1 MPRSIV
7 VVFLFILFQAIGI
20 TQNIIFWS
28 GGFQVE
34 WDAASCSINTTFCQ
48 PPTIKAYAY
57 HPNGNIIWMR
67 ATPLPGNFSRV
78 AYYVRDFINCDT
90 SLMYSFVKYNYSQN
104 GAPLKIDHLGRMY
117 ANNTKDSSIVVSNF
131 IGDSLHYLFNWQI
144 RPSNILFENNEI
156 LLLNFTG
163 NYSRYDKNYQFIQNV
178 QFSVPIV
185 NLTKIVLDC
194 DSSYHLAVA
203 LDMPMDVYLDSVNN
217 YPSQFTYSTEYTRII
232 AYDLKSNKEIKE
244 FCKVRLPFYS
254 NYFVGILNP
263 IEFLDSENECDLL
276 LDLDRNN
283 SSGLFPYDFKIPFAL
298 CAPSDSVPIC
308 DDDLYLHTSFPLDS
322 ISILISGALN
332 FPLEIISSSGLP
344 PGFSLI
350 RRSDS
355 TWTLLS
361 PAASDSEY
369 SLAIKSLRYFN
380 PAPDRRSGTRHI
392 IFQGHNSVKSGSL
405 ARSVLDIGRIPSSGP
420 DTSLRICLSDP
431 VDLLSPNTNMDSGGV
446 FFPPLSSGNYTFVPG
461 SDSFG
466 VYQYITS
473 DLFCGA
479 DTATITLSKGTFIPV
494 DLGPDLDFCK
504 GDSISFLLDH
514 PALDSLWINGIPA
527 DPLLKLVNPGSYFLT
542 LKSKDGCFS
551 YDTLLIRKSDNL
563 LTREDSVL
571 LCHNSSFRYRNKTYF
586 PGQIILDTL
595 PASLSCDT
603 LLRIHLIP
611 SDLNLTKVTRPLCL
625 NENFIYKNKS
635 FPPGTLIR
643 DTLHASS
650 GCDTLLE
657 LWLQPLPL
665 PSVRILGDTLICEGG
680 SALLRTSASGS
691 LLWSTGDTTSSILAG
706 PGLYT
711 LTVTDRNLCSDKAVF
726 EVRQA
731 PPLILSVDPFHP
743 LCIDDFGQIILHS
756 DSAAFPPVR
765 FFLNGQSEPSGIF
778 NQLSPGS
785 YVVAITDA
793 LGCSRSDTVVIL
805 PPPEFEVEVTDQ
817 ITIDAGAS
825 VLVHYAIQKGSL
837 TDIHID
843 PSEGISVEN
852 GSLRIQATSDRVYTI
867 TFLNSLGCPIV
878 RKIAVSVIQNKEF
891 FAPLIF
897 SPNNDGINDFWL
909 PSWGSSWI
917 QAEIKIY
924 DRWGALMAS
933 PPPTQGWDGNHHGMP
948 CIPGVYLYHIVLYDA
963 QGTSTSF
970 SGDLTLVR

>member
-1 MPRSIV
+1 MKRCIIGLLMVIFGLPSVSQKLYFLAQDSQAHQNDIFELDINSCAYTLWCDDIPSHDYYIRPFPQKYYFLTTINAVITWELLDSCHQGTKIESWIQPSIPRQIGYSRESDKDGIIWLFDDLGVGKVNPPSLYFAYQNYADLNLFKFDTKATIYNGKIYTTGTEINDPLNKISIFEIDTSTLKV
-7 VVFLFILFQAIGI
+7 IRKIRTFENYERTPSSLFPLNISCGVNYLICTIHNKLYYLDINSGNLNLMCDVQLNAPNTFISNGASPWPYNPNDCDVFIDLDLDGNSGDKTNGFSKFLKCRQNKSLITDADIDVFSDFGSMDSLNVELLNTVDNNFERLSLDTFGNFKAISSNTFVRIYPSVFTSNKDYELALKNIYFVNDACPVSPGLRKIRFIAYKNGKTDTAICNL
-20 TQNIIFWS
+20 NIIGPYFNA
-28 GGFQVE
+28 GGNNQI
-34 WDAASCSINTTFCQ
+34 SIC
-48 PPTIKAYAY
+48 
-57 HPNGNIIWMR
+57 
-67 ATPLPGNFSRV
+67 
-78 AYYVRDFINCDT
+78 
-90 SLMYSFVKYNYSQN
+90 
-104 GAPLKIDHLGRMY
+104 KIDTVINLSSFLG
-117 ANNTKDSSIVVSNF
+117 TCFSSNGIWSNS
-131 IGDSLHYLFNWQI
+131 I
-144 RPSNILFENNEI
+144 
-156 LLLNFTG
+156 
-163 NYSRYDKNYQFIQNV
+163 
-178 QFSVPIV
+178 
-185 NLTKIVLDC
+185 
-194 DSSYHLAVA
+194 
-203 LDMPMDVYLDSVNN
+203 
-217 YPSQFTYSTEYTRII
+217 
-232 AYDLKSNKEIKE
+232 
-244 FCKVRLPFYS
+244 
-254 NYFVGILNP
+254 GILNP
-263 IEFLDSENECDLL
+263 SKDTSGIYSYTVGDSICGIDAAFIKVDL
-276 LDLDRNN
+276 LDLPAFDLG
-283 SSGLFPYDFKIPFAL
+283 SDQYICPG
-298 CAPSDSVPIC
+298 DSV
-308 DDDLYLHTSFPLDS
+308 SFEVPALFTVEWQDKSTTPKYVVTNPGIYKVRITNNKGCFIYDS
-322 ISILISGALN
+322 IQ
-332 FPLEIISSSGLP
+332 
-344 PGFSLI
+344 
-350 RRSDS
+350 
-355 TWTLLS
+355 
-361 PAASDSEY
+361 
-369 SLAIKSLRYFN
+369 
-380 PAPDRRSGTRHI
+380 
-392 IFQGHNSVKSGSL
+392 IFQN
-405 ARSVLDIGRIPSSGP
+405 
-420 DTSLRICLSDP
+420 
-431 VDLLSPNTNMDSGGV
+431 
-446 FFPPLSSGNYTFVPG
+446 NYT
-461 SDSFG
+461 
-466 VYQYITS
+466 T
-473 DLFCGA
+473 
-479 DTATITLSKGTFIPV
+479 
-494 DLGPDLDFCK
+494 
-504 GDSISFLLDH
+504 
-514 PALDSLWINGIPA
+514 
-527 DPLLKLVNPGSYFLT
+527 
-542 LKSKDGCFS
+542 
-551 YDTLLIRKSDNL
+551 
-563 LTREDSVL
+563 
-571 LCHNSSFRYRNKTYF
+571 
-586 PGQIILDTL
+586 
-595 PASLSCDT
+595 
-603 LLRIHLIP
+603 
-611 SDLNLTKVTRPLCL
+611 VTRSTSICQ
-625 NENFIYKNKS
+625 NQNFIYKNKS

-665 PSVRILGDTLICEGG
+665 PSVRILGDTLICEGD

-726 EVRQA
+726 EVRQP